1 MNDQNNMAQ
10 LRYLEELK
18 ISLVHAGF
26 EPERIEDQHL
36 PVRWEHHYLCRVS
49 GKGSVLYRQENVDGI
64 GAQDALQT
72 VIHIAA
78 MTAEYMTAMERAPKL
93 QATGLEGDYRIL
105 ADFGD
110 AVLAGHP
117 SERGVQFVTWEWDFD
132 RRSVHAGH
140 YFMENYE
147 AAKKDFAVRA
157 GLVESQRLFSDDQL
171 AVIRTACEFALEND
185 ATLSYAEEKQLQNVQ
200 EQIESLLPQQEQE
213 QEQHSEMEQ
222 TM

>member
-1 MNDQNNMAQ
+1 MDTQNTSRQ
-10 LRYLEELK
+10 LRYLEEVRIPL
-18 ISLVHAGF
+18 HRAGF
-26 EPERIEDQHL
+26 ETL
-36 PVRWEHHYLCRVS
+36 PVEGEQLPVLWNGAPLCRIT
-49 GKGSVLYRQENVDGI
+49 GKGSVFYRREDADTSQAEDALYRVED
-64 GAQDALQT
+64 
-72 VIHIAA
+72 IAA
-78 MTAEYMTAMERAPKL
+78 KTLEYMTAMETAPRLK
-93 QATGLEGDYRIL
+93 ATDLTGAYRIL

-117 SERGVQFVTWEWDFD
+117 TERGVQFVTWEWDFD
-132 RRSVHAGH
+132 RQGVHAGH

-185 ATLSYAEEKQLQNVQ
+185 ATLSYAEEKQLQSVQ
-200 EQIESLLPQQEQE
+200 EQIELLLPQQTQE
-213 QEQHSEMEQ
+213 QRSTMEQ